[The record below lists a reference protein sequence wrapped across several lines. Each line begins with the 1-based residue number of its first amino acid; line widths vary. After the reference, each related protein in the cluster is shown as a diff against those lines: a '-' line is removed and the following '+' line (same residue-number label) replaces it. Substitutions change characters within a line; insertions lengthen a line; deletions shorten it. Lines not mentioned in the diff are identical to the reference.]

1 MFDLYDTVGNVYELI
16 SEHVKDF
23 NNRAMKLDL
32 AVLREQANDETLGT
46 TPENPVIDY
55 FGQNDVGNCWRTLGG
70 SYQKKS
76 NFSIWSNDG
85 WYMQQLYGTGSSHTG
100 VRVSMTVE

>member
-1 MFDLYDTVGNVYELI
+1 MFGLYDTVGNVYELI
-16 SEHVKDF
+16 SEHVQNY

-55 FGQNDVGNCWRTLGG
+55 FGQDDVGNCWRTLGG

-76 NFSIWSNDG
+76 NFSIWSSDA
-85 WYMQQLYGTGSSHTG
+85 WYMAQLYGAGSSHTG